1 MPNITT
7 SQVDKDFAKVAKLR
21 QINLVTL
28 VENAQEHT
36 KVSQILNIPS
46 QVANVTKFRQI
57 NLATL
62 VESVTLTIK
71 DVHLPLPQFTLF
83 NLKRHG
89 HNSIKKLSVT
99 I

>member
-62 VESVTLTIK
+62 VESVTLTIIYLCHNLLFLTLK
-71 DVHLPLPQFTLF
+71 DM
-83 NLKRHG
+83 G
-89 HNSIKKLSVT
+89 T
-99 I
+99 IL

>member
-21 QINLVTL
+21 QINLVRL

-71 DVHLPLPQFTLF
+71 DVHYLCHNLLFLTL
-83 NLKRHG
+83 KDMG
-89 HNSIKKLSVT
+89 T
-99 I
+99 IL